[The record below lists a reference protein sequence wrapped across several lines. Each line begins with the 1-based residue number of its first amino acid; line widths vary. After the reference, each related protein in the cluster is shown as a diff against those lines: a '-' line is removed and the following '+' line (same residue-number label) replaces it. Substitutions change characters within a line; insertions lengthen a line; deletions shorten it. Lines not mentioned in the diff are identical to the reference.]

1 MRKLP
6 SRDKKQSFERKQ
18 KPKGK
23 KRQHQTRA
31 QNSPGWDAANDLVE
45 WLFAS
50 LDQRGITNEQLSQA
64 TGIKVETIA
73 SWRKTPRLPSLE
85 NMANCAGYLGY
96 ELIPLREPLAVT
108 EDLHVWPVR
117 DFRAQLLNST
127 LEMKARAAGRTLEHY
142 IEEHSSDE
150 AESAAKDKYR
160 KIGEVVDKQPS
171 DAKTSDIVKAAKVGP
186 GVRSRLRWNG

>member
-45 WLFAS
+45 WLFAT

-73 SWRKTPRLPSLE
+73 SWQKTPRLPSLE
-85 NMANCAGYLGY
+85 SMVNCAGYLGY
-96 ELIPLREPLAVT
+96 DLIPMREPIAVA

-127 LEMKARAAGRTLEHY
+127 LKMEARAVGKTLEQY
-142 IEEHSSDE
+142 IAEQSSDE
-150 AESAAKDKYR
+150 AASAAAEKHR
-160 KIGEVVDKQPS
+160 KFKEVLDKQPA
-171 DAKTSDIVKAAKVGP
+171 DDKRSDIVKAAKVGP